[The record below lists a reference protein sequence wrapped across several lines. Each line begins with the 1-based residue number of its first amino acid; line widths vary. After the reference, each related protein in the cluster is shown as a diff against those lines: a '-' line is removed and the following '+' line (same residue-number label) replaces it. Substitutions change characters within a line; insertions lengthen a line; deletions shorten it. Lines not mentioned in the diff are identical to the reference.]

1 MARRGTGQSPFFG
14 GFAVGIARAL
24 HQQQMAPRYSTTE
37 DEDWCAW
44 LRRLGQSLREL
55 RESLGLSQEELA
67 SRAGLSQGSVSRF
80 ENGRNTHIGAL
91 VILKLGA
98 ALARQCHGPREHLLF
113 DAMNGVLEEFGRLS
127 GPALTA
133 AALVDGASASDGAPA
148 PRNGSTRHATPHDGH
163 NLFLREGE
171 TWTIGHQ
178 GAVRP
183 LRDNKGMRY
192 IAYLL
197 RNPGRDVHAIT
208 LLEGDDEAGPEAP
221 HPVATERARLSVT
234 RAIRRA
240 LFRIA
245 AVQPVLGRHLHTTIR
260 TGTRCSYAPGQPPI
274 AWEVTETD

>member
-1 MARRGTGQSPFFG
+1 M
-14 GFAVGIARAL
+14 
-24 HQQQMAPRYSTTE
+24 PRYPTPE
-37 DEDWCAW
+37 DTDWSSW
-44 LRRLGQSLREL
+44 LRRLGTSMRDL
-55 RESLGLSQEELA
+55 RESLGLSQEEVA

-80 ENGRNTHIGAL
+80 ENGRNSHIGAL

-98 ALARQCHGPREHLLF
+98 ALARQCHGPREHLLL
-113 DAMNGVLEEFGRLS
+113 DAMKGVLDEFGRLS
-127 GPALTA
+127 GPALT
-133 AALVDGASASDGAPA
+133 LVDGSASPNGGSAHRLVPTPGDG
-148 PRNGSTRHATPHDGH
+148 R

-197 RNPGRDVHAIT
+197 RNPGRDVHAIQ
-208 LLEGDDEAGPEAP
+208 LLEGGDDVLPEAP
-221 HPVATERARLSVT
+221 HPAVTERARLSVT

-245 AVQPVLGRHLHTTIR
+245 AVQPLLGRHLHTTIR

-274 AWEVTETD
+274 DWEVAETD

>member
-1 MARRGTGQSPFFG
+1 
-14 GFAVGIARAL
+14 
-24 HQQQMAPRYSTTE
+24 MAPRYSTTE

-44 LRRLGQSLREL
+44 LRRLGESLREL
-55 RESLGLSQEELA
+55 REALGLSQEELA

-80 ENGRNTHIGAL
+80 ENGRNSHIGAL

-98 ALARQCHGPREHLLF
+98 ALARQCHGHREHLLL
-113 DAMNGVLEEFGRLS
+113 DAMRGVLEEFGRLS

-133 AALVDGASASDGAPA
+133 ATFLDGAAVDGASATRPA
-148 PRNGSTRHATPHDGH
+148 AARHTTLADER

-171 TWTIGHQ
+171 TWTVGHH

-274 AWEVTETD
+274 AWEVTESD

>member
-1 MARRGTGQSPFFG
+1 MARRGMTQSACRRA
-14 GFAVGIARAL
+14 FAVGIQRAL
-24 HQQQMAPRYSTTE
+24 SRQMAPRYSTTE

-44 LRRLGQSLREL
+44 LRKLGESMREL

-80 ENGRNTHIGAL
+80 ENGRNSHIGAL

-98 ALARQCHGPREHLLF
+98 ALARQCHGPREHLLL
-113 DAMNGVLEEFGRLS
+113 DAMKGVLNEFGRLS

-133 AALVDGASASDGAPA
+133 ATLVDGTASANGGSA
-148 PRNGSTRHATPHDGH
+148 PRLASPLGDGR

-171 TWTIGHQ
+171 TWTIGRQ

-197 RNPGRDVHAIT
+197 RNPGRDVPAIQ
-208 LLEGDDEAGPEAP
+208 LLEGSDDVSPAAP
-221 HPVATERARLSVT
+221 HPTVTERARLSVT

-260 TGTRCSYAPGQPPI
+260 TGTRCSYTPGQPPI
-274 AWEVTETD
+274 DWEVAETD